1 MKTLK
6 TPWLVAAIF
15 YPLYTGAWITPSDGT
30 IEFEMKLKTET
41 HCPLTFTKFPF
52 DSQVSYARLSCSYV
66 VKELMKH
73 TGFLKLFLFFQKC
86 LFVLGSFAYP
96 SGRMSFSI
104 EKVLYH
110 DHFQATQLDYE
121 VTGLETVS
129 NHSVYFGANLER
141 YSLAGFEL
149 TFQRYFGQY
158 LLDYYLPTS
167 LFVCVSWVSFLIP
180 VNIIPG

>member
-1 MKTLK
+1 
-6 TPWLVAAIF
+6 
-15 YPLYTGAWITPSDGT
+15 
-30 IEFEMKLKTET
+30 
-41 HCPLTFTKFPF
+41 
-52 DSQVSYARLSCSYV
+52 
-66 VKELMKH
+66 
-73 TGFLKLFLFFQKC
+73 
-86 LFVLGSFAYP
+86 
-96 SGRMSFSI
+96 MSFSI
-104 EKVLYH
+104 DKVLYH
-110 DHFQATQLDYE
+110 DRFQATQLDYE

-180 VNIIPG
+180 VNIIPGWNKYPWGQEGGQALALQF